1 MLKIRKNDPDVDHL
15 IENHLKKFD
24 EYDNLYIEST
34 NDPFGRIV
42 MISSKEL
49 QTSSIKLTIN
59 HDIDHY
65 LITDV
70 HEWVI
75 RRTSKKIRALQQLL
89 NEVKPIKYKVTGLNE
104 SADSLDTVFTVH
116 NRDYYI
122 EYSVGTDLFRAAV
135 NLNRPYHSDDET
147 VIVTSR
153 SVISSSENHIDN
165 AAEVFRL
172 LDGVIKLQ
180 N

>member
-15 IENHLKKFD
+15 IENHLKQFD
-24 EYDNLYIEST
+24 EYDNLCIEST
-34 NDPFGRIV
+34 NDLFGRIV

-49 QTSSIKLTIN
+49 QTSSIKLTVN
-59 HDIDHY
+59 HNLDYY

-70 HEWVI
+70 DEWVI

-89 NEVKPIKYKVTGLNE
+89 NEVKPTSYKVTGLNE
-104 SADSLDTVFTVH
+104 SANLLNTAFKVH
-116 NRDYYI
+116 DIDYYI
-122 EYSVGTDLFRAAV
+122 EYDVEKDLFRVTV
-135 NLNRPYHSDDET
+135 NVNKPYHSDDET

-153 SVISSSENHIDN
+153 SAISSVDNDVDN
-165 AAEVFRL
+165 ASEVFRL
-172 LDGVIKLQ
+172 LDNAIKLQ

>member
-1 MLKIRKNDPDVDHL
+1 MLKIRKNDPDADHL
-15 IENHLKKFD
+15 IEAHLKQYD
-24 EYDNLYIEST
+24 EYDNLYVEST

-49 QTSSIKLTIN
+49 QTSSIKLTVN
-59 HDIDHY
+59 HNLDYY

-70 HEWVI
+70 DEWVI

-89 NEVKPIKYKVTGLNE
+89 NEIKPMKYKVTGLNE
-104 SADSLDTVFTVH
+104 SADLLSAIFSTHD
-116 NRDYYI
+116 RDYYI
-122 EYSVGTDLFRAAV
+122 EYSAGTDLFRAAV
-135 NLNRPYHSDDET
+135 NLNRPYHSDDGT

-153 SVISSSENHIDN
+153 SVISSNDNHIHD
-165 AAEVFRL
+165 AAEVFKL
-172 LDGVIKLQ
+172 LDSVIELQ

>member
-15 IENHLKKFD
+15 IENHLKQFD
-24 EYDNLYIEST
+24 EYDNLYVEST
-34 NDPFGRIV
+34 KDPFGQIV

-59 HDIDHY
+59 HDLDHY

-70 HEWVI
+70 DEWVI

-89 NEVKPIKYKVTGLNE
+89 NEIEPMKYKVTGLNE
-104 SADSLDTVFTVH
+104 SADSLDTVFTVQD
-116 NRDYYI
+116 RDYRI
-122 EYSVGTDLFRAAV
+122 EYSVGTDLLRAAV
-135 NLNRPYHSDDET
+135 NLNRPHHSADGT

-153 SVISSSENHIDN
+153 SVISSNENHIDN

-172 LDGVIKLQ
+172 LDDVIELQ

>member
-49 QTSSIKLTIN
+49 QTSSIRLIIN
-59 HDIDHY
+59 HGVDHY
-65 LITDV
+65 LLTDTD
-70 HEWVI
+70 EWIVK
-75 RRTSKKIRALQQLL
+75 RTSKKIRTLQQLL
-89 NEVKPIKYKVTGLNE
+89 NEVKPTGYKVTGLNE
-104 SADSLDTVFTVH
+104 SANLLNAVFKVH
-116 NRDYYI
+116 DINYYI
-122 EYSVGTDLFRAAV
+122 EYDAEKDLFRVTV
-135 NLNRPYHSDDET
+135 NVDKTHHSDDVT

-153 SVISSSENHIDN
+153 SVISSNDNHIDN

-172 LDGVIKLQ
+172 LDDVIKLQ